1 MGSSA
6 VTYAAR
12 QPAAE
17 SSRPGA
23 RPGNRTA
30 PPGAG
35 QVPVTRP
42 GDAIELEAGAIAAS
56 ALAEGR
62 VVPPGLDVSTVR
74 IHTGSAASRAVDAVG
89 ANAFAIGDDVVLGDA
104 YRPGTTNGRR
114 LLAHE
119 LAHVLQHRR
128 RRGPPVL
135 ARDDRVAHVQLVDVQ
150 DLHAMGAHVEPDRP
164 KLSTPRA
171 AGQQVWVQDD
181 DRGESR
187 PMRSWEVAI
196 SPQNVDNGL
205 ASVKPNGEFW
215 TLEVKSLTFRYRNGS
230 YLTVPWSELHFEHRP
245 EAAEWRLIHGVLYPL
260 LDGQQTFDATNTP
273 HILLGA
279 ELVSERIA
287 RAQRDR
293 RVAAE
298 TVFSFQIALAELG
311 GAVGPGDWLAGV
323 APTPVGRPARPS
335 GPAVDPLDAELEQ
348 SFRDTFTEPDPELEV
363 SGPVVEPEIAA
374 GFSQAQV
381 NAARR
386 LVGRPIDGIGP
397 IGRLWRRVTQPGQ
410 PGQLTLDNSRRLFNN
425 QRARFWRAVR
435 QDQAARAMFED
446 SGFRFT
452 GSDTSA
458 PVRQLS
464 DGTTMQATIDHIV
477 ERQTDFARAL
487 DPTNLRISTRLE
499 NTVVLRQVTAQDPF
513 Q

>member
-1 MGSSA
+1 M
-6 VTYAAR
+6 TYAAR
-12 QPAAE
+12 QRAAE

-30 PPGAG
+30 LPGAG

-56 ALAEGR
+56 TLAEGR

-74 IHTGSAASRAVDAVG
+74 IHTGSAASRAADAVG
-89 ANAFAIGDDVVLGDA
+89 ANAFAIGNDVVLGDA

-128 RRGPPVL
+128 RGGPPVL
-135 ARDDRVAHVQLVDVQ
+135 ARDDHVTHVQLVNTD
-150 DLHAMGAHVEPDRP
+150 DLRAVYQGIGPTDAPARSAP
-164 KLSTPRA
+164 K
-171 AGQQVWVQDD
+171 AGGQEVRVSDD
-181 DRGESR
+181 DKGEMR
-187 PMRSWEVAI
+187 MMRSWEIAA

-205 ASVKPNGEFW
+205 ASVRPNGEFW

-230 YLTVPWSELHFEHRP
+230 YLTIPWNELHFDHLP
-245 EAAEWRLIHGVLYPL
+245 EATDWKLTHGILYPL
-260 LDGQQTFDATNTP
+260 LDGVQTFDATNTP
-273 HILLGA
+273 NIILGA

-293 RVAAE
+293 RISAE

-323 APTPVGRPARPS
+323 APAPVGRPARPS